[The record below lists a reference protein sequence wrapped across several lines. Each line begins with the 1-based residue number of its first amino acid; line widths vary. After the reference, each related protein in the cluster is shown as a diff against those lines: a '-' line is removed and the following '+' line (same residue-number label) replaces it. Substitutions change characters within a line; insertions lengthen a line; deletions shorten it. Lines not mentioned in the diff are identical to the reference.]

1 VAESGMTISKTQP
14 IALAFSI
21 SAARK
26 INSRAQLNK
35 SKQKTYLMAFLLS
48 FFVILS
54 YKNNLFCVCTQ
65 KEFQTAR
72 HISTHQ

>member
-26 INSRAQLNK
+26 INSKAQ
-35 SKQKTYLMAFLLS
+35 SS
-48 FFVILS
+48 
-54 YKNNLFCVCTQ
+54 
-65 KEFQTAR
+65 
-72 HISTHQ
+72 ISQNRKPT